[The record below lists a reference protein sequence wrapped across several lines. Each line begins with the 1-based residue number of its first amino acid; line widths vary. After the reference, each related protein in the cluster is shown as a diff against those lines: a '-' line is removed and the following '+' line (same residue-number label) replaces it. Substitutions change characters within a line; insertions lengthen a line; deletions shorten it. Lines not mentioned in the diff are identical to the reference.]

1 MILLLRSISMH
12 RKRTAAD
19 AIAEKIGE
27 VMRERAAGVVSE
39 ELPDDIKKLLQ
50 RLRQAG
56 PKVVKLIQ

>member
-1 MILLLRSISMH
+1 ML

-27 VMRERAAGVVSE
+27 LMRERAAGIVSE
-39 ELPDDIKKLLQ
+39 ELPDDIKKLLE

-56 PKVVKLIQ
+56 PKAKGC